1 MAQPDVA
8 TPVLA
13 EDKNLPNST
22 ADEVMAKG
30 DPSATRFTMFKE
42 LPTELRLKIWHA
54 ALPNPR
60 TIILHKVR
68 RARIDDYRQLGPDA
82 VATGPSKVPALLQVN
97 QEVRHE
103 TLKCYQ
109 LCFKDHMNGTQLYFN
124 YERDILVFRD
134 YSALSVFYQHYH
146 GPEVSLIK
154 HENDLTSLLEHE
166 VRLRFIAI
174 GCHLDAFSIS
184 VLSRFRQLEMIAF
197 QTSSIQTLQ
206 HDSRALKLRLSQL
219 SSACLDAAD
228 QRGQVGFQ
236 MPETEAIH
244 WHQSSLRFPVI
255 PRPSV
260 TYADRMSSLTL
271 LVDSPSPN
279 LHALAP
285 SSKMPY
291 LTEY

>member
-1 MAQPDVA
+1 
-8 TPVLA
+8 
-13 EDKNLPNST
+13 
-22 ADEVMAKG
+22 
-30 DPSATRFTMFKE
+30 
-42 LPTELRLKIWHA
+42 
-54 ALPNPR
+54 
-60 TIILHKVR
+60 
-68 RARIDDYRQLGPDA
+68 
-82 VATGPSKVPALLQVN
+82 
-97 QEVRHE
+97 
-103 TLKCYQ
+103 
-109 LCFKDHMNGTQLYFN
+109 
-124 YERDILVFRD
+124 
-134 YSALSVFYQHYH
+134 
-146 GPEVSLIK
+146 LIK